1 MGRKLLLLTVLYFS
15 LVFFSVSVHAQKYK
29 KWHNKAIVADT
40 HNDVLSTTIEHDWL
54 FDDDLSGKT
63 HSDLSRMRSAGV
75 NVQMF
80 SVWCDGQQED
90 PFAWANR
97 EIDTLY
103 AVAKRNPGKMEIVTN
118 YAQLKAAIKSNKL
131 AAMIGVE
138 GGHMIENNLDKLDSL
153 YKRGMRYMTLT
164 WNNSTPWA
172 TSAKDETAG
181 NIPNAKKGL
190 NDFGK
195 RIVQRMNELGVMVDL
210 SHVGEQ
216 TFWDAIATT
225 SRPVMVSHSCA
236 YTLCP
241 VPRNLK
247 DDQIKAVAKNGGVI
261 HLNFYSGFIDS
272 NFSMRDSLF
281 AIKHKAEKDSLLK
294 LNPETY
300 YANSY
305 LYKKY
310 KSEVDGNRPPL
321 DLLIDHIDYIVK
333 LAGINH
339 VGLGSDFDGINSAP
353 RELNDITDMVLIT
366 KKLKERGYSKKE
378 IYKILGGNF
387 LRLLQANDVN

>member
-1 MGRKLLLLTVLYFS
+1 MRSKLFFLSFLYFS
-15 LVFFSVSVHAQKYK
+15 IACFSVSVQAQKYK

-63 HSDLSRMRSAGV
+63 HSDLDRMRNAGV
-75 NVQMF
+75 DVQMF
-80 SVWCDGQQED
+80 SVWCDGQQKD

-97 EIDTLY
+97 EIDSLY
-103 AVAKRNPGKMEIVTN
+103 AVANRNPGKMQIVKN
-118 YAQLKAAIKSNKL
+118 SAELNAAIKSHKL

-138 GGHMIENNLDKLDSL
+138 GGHMIEDDLNKLDSL
-153 YKRGMRYMTLT
+153 HKRGMRYMTLT
-164 WNNSTPWA
+164 WNNSTFWA
-172 TSAKDETAG
+172 TSAKDETTGA
-181 NIPNAKKGL
+181 IPNAKKGL

-195 RIVQRMNELGVMVDL
+195 HIVQRMNELGIMIDL

-216 TFWDAIATT
+216 TFWDAIAITT
-225 SRPVMVSHSCA
+225 KPVIVSHSCA
-236 YTLCP
+236 YALCP

-247 DDQIKAVAKNGGVI
+247 DEQIKAVAKNGGVI

-272 NFSMRDSLF
+272 NFSKRDSIF
-281 AIKHKAEKDSLLK
+281 AIKHSAEKDSLLK

-305 LYKKY
+305 LYNKY
-310 KSEVDGNRPPL
+310 KSEVDGIRPPL

-333 LAGINH
+333 LAGIDH

-366 KKLKERGYSKKE
+366 KKLKERGYNKKE